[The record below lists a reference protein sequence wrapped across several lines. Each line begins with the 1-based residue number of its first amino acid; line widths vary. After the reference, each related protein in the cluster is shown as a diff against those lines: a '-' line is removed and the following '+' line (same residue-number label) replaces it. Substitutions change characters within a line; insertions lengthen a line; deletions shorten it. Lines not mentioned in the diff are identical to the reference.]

1 MLFLLTWTFTDTS
14 EEGGRRSLE
23 VFAAWTPPAGAI
35 FKEFHGY
42 ADGSGGVAIVEVDT
56 IATLGRSMAPFTPW
70 LEFTATPLI
79 PIEES
84 AAIASEAIA
93 FRDHIS

>member
-42 ADGSGGVAIVEVDT
+42 ADGSGGCAIVEVDE
-56 IATLGRSMAPFTPW
+56 IPTLARAMSPFTPW
-70 LEFTATPLI
+70 LEFTSTPLV

-84 AAIASEAIA
+84 AAIAGEAIA
-93 FRDHIS
+93 FRDKIG